1 MAASGTAGSAFDAV
15 GYRILGPV
23 EAIVHGDSRL
33 DVPPGRQ
40 QVILGTL
47 LLEANRVVSLDHL
60 IEAVWD
66 ERPPTTARSQV
77 QICVSNLRTQFAGA
91 GVECPI
97 VTRSPGY
104 LVRVAEGQLDLHTF
118 AEQVDHAE
126 ALVRQGQLAEAAEL
140 LRQALG
146 LWRGPALGGELGQ
159 WLGSRAVRLNENR
172 LNALETCID
181 LELKLGRH
189 RQLVG
194 GLGALVEQEPLREGL
209 RGLYMLE
216 LYRSG
221 RPADALEVYRAG
233 RRILVSEL
241 GMEPREELR
250 RLEAAILAE
259 DKSLL
264 LERPEPA
271 TATPVA
277 VAPAAAPVVA
287 PRQLPADVV
296 DFTG

>member
-146 LWRGPALGGELGQ
+146 LWRGPALGGELG
-159 WLGSRAVRLNENR
+159 E
-172 LNALETCID
+172 
-181 LELKLGRH
+181 
-189 RQLVG
+189 
-194 GLGALVEQEPLREGL
+194 LVEQEPLREGL
-209 RGLYMLE
+209 RGLYMLA